1 MKRPYYNRNLR
12 IEIYNRTFM
21 GSQLLLNLAIKK
33 LLREVRKTD
42 GLIAM
47 KKAEKEIKNLLNIAL
62 LGITKDKQ

>member
-47 KKAEKEIKNLLNIAL
+47 KIAEKEIKKLLNIAL
-62 LGITKDKQ
+62 LGITKD